1 MADIL
6 AELIAAVSE
15 GISGPPQPG
24 EPHLIIGP
32 DAAADEPHGEWVAEA
47 G

>member
-24 EPHLIIGP
+24 DPQIVVGP
-32 DAAADEPHGEWVAEA
+32 DVGGPHAEWVAEA